1 MVQTPPQNRQ
11 SHRARR
17 VGLGALWVIALLGA
31 YLVAGVVVEDSEA
44 IDSALSAVG
53 RRLLTTAWV
62 WPLAAVVAITVVTG
76 PLVRDRWRTPIRSL
90 MLGSIVVVVLG
101 GLATALG
108 PLQSLLV
115 LALAAVLGLLAAW
128 VVVLPRRLAPPLP
141 TETLERLS
149 DRDRQELTDARLK
162 LQNDLRTTALQ
173 AVAGLAVLA
182 GAFLG
187 FQQLSEDHRQA
198 TAARELAVQ
207 GQASERFTRAID
219 QLGNNRVE
227 VQLGG
232 IYGLEQIAQ
241 QTPDNRV
248 AVTQVLVAYLHR
260 RSPHPANA
268 TAQPAQPLRVR
279 APEVQA
285 ALTVLGRRLP
295 GSSADPPL
303 DLSNLDLRGATI
315 TQGDTVVDPTG
326 RSEYKAANLSDAD
339 LSGTDL
345 RGASV
350 FGVDLEGARFRG
362 ADLRGA
368 TFVAVRF
375 AEGGTI
381 PASGSGSTRFEGADL
396 RGADLEAVDASSP
409 DLGFDPDLSDAD
421 LRGALADGSTRWP
434 QGFDWRAAGVEMR

>member
-11 SHRARR
+11 PHRARR
-17 VGLGALWVIALLGA
+17 VGLGALWVIALLGSSF
-31 YLVAGVVVEDSEA
+31 VASLVVEDSEA
-44 IDSALSAVG
+44 IEPALAAVG

-62 WPLAAVVAITVVTG
+62 WPLAAVVAITVVTS
-76 PLVRDRWRTPIRSL
+76 PLLRDRWRTPIRSL
-90 MLGSIVVVVLG
+90 TLGSIVFVVLG

-108 PLQSLLV
+108 PLQSLPV

-141 TETLERLS
+141 TETLDRLE
-149 DRDRQELTDARLK
+149 DRDRLEAIGARVK
-162 LQNDLRTTALQ
+162 LQNELRTTALQ

-182 GAFLG
+182 GAVLG
-187 FQQLSEDHRQA
+187 FQQLTEDRQQA
-198 TAARELAVQ
+198 TAARELTVQ

-219 QLGNNRVE
+219 QLGNDRVE

-241 QTPDNRV
+241 QVPDNRV
-248 AVTQVLVAYLHR
+248 AVTQVLAAYLHR
-260 RSPHPANA
+260 RSPRLAKAP
-268 TAQPAQPLRVR
+268 TQPAQRP

-285 ALTVLGRRLP
+285 ALTILGRRWP
-295 GSSADPPL
+295 VSNADPPL
-303 DLSNLDLRGATI
+303 DLSNLDLRGAFI

-345 RGASV
+345 RGASF

-396 RGADLEAVDASSP
+396 RGADLEAVDFSSP

-434 QGFDWRAAGVEMR
+434 QGFDWRAAGVETK

>member
-11 SHRARR
+11 PHRARR
-17 VGLGALWVIALLGA
+17 VGLGALWVIALLGS
-31 YLVAGVVVEDSEA
+31 YLVARVVVEDSEA
-44 IDSALSAVG
+44 IDPALSAVG

-90 MLGSIVVVVLG
+90 KLGSIVFVVLG

-115 LALAAVLGLLAAW
+115 LALAAVLGLLAAGIA
-128 VVVLPRRLAPPLP
+128 VLPRRLAPPLP

-149 DRDRQELTDARLK
+149 DRDRLELTDARLK

-173 AVAGLAVLA
+173 AIAGLAVLA

-187 FQQLSEDHRQA
+187 FQQLTEDRRQA
-198 TAARELAVQ
+198 TAARELTVQ
-207 GQASERFTRAID
+207 GQASERFTHAID
-219 QLGNNRVE
+219 QLGNDRVE

-241 QTPDNRV
+241 QTPDNRL
-248 AVTQVLVAYLHR
+248 AVTEVLVAYLHR
-260 RSPHPANA
+260 RSPRPANA
-268 TAQPAQPLRVR
+268 TSTTPAETGVPPLGVR

-295 GSSADPPL
+295 VSNEPWL
-303 DLSNLDLRGATI
+303 DLSNLDLSGARI
-315 TQGDTVVDPTG
+315 TRGDTIVDPTG
-326 RSEYKAANLSDAD
+326 RLEYKVANLTYAA
-339 LSGTDL
+339 LGGTDL
-345 RGASV
+345 RGAL
-350 FGVDLEGARFRG
+350 FLGVDLRVAGFQD

-368 TFVAVRF
+368 RF
-375 AEGGTI
+375 AGVNLDGT
-381 PASGSGSTRFEGADL
+381 SFEGADL
-396 RGADLEAVDASSP
+396 RGAHLELVDASSQ
-409 DLGFDPDLSDAD
+409 DLGFDPDLRDAN

-434 QGFDWRAAGVEMR
+434 QGFDWRAAGVEMK